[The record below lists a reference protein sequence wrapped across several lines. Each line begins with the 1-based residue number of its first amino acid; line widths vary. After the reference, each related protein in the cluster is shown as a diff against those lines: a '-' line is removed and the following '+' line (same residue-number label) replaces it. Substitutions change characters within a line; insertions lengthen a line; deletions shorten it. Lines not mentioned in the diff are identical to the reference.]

1 MSATLVVKRVGQI
14 VGGVLAALI
23 VLLIAGCKVGPNYQ
37 RPALNMPG
45 TYRQSVA
52 PDIAPTSPAPSIADE
67 QWAAVFQDPTLQHL
81 IQEAL
86 ANNLDLRI
94 AAQRVL
100 ESQTQVGI
108 ARSQQLPSVNG
119 SASYS
124 ALQIPSSLAGT
135 KNDGTPANSFY
146 RGGGP
151 SASAAW
157 NLDFWGLYRRQS
169 EAARAELLASEWG
182 QRATRT
188 TLIQSVAEAYFELRS
203 LDSQLAITQNTIA
216 ARQDSLKLTQS
227 LEQHGAGSLA
237 DVRQAEEL
245 LHAAQA
251 NLPDL
256 RRQIAIEENTISV
269 LLGHNPEAIDRG
281 LSVDAQPHPEQI
293 PIGVP
298 SELLER
304 RPDVQQ
310 AEAKLVAAN
319 ARIGVAR
326 AQYFPQIS
334 LTSLGGAASNRL
346 NAIASGPTSYW
357 YAAGSI
363 SEPIFDGGR
372 IRSNYHLSQA
382 QEQEMLLDYRKTVLN
397 ALKDV
402 SNSLVS
408 YKETRERREEQS
420 ATSRVS
426 YGRRAARPVA
436 LLGRKHQL
444 SRSPHH
450 RHRLVLRTIAP
461 RAGPATGG
469 RIPRTGLRS
478 PRWRMAVIQV
488 GNNSSQEATYF
499 ARRRSFGV
507 ALPRRRLDLVFA
519 IVRPAFPVPT
529 RPSKLRNPDTV
540 GTCFEQFA
548 HTDR

>member
-1 MSATLVVKRVGQI
+1 MSATLVVKRAGQA
-14 VGGVLAALI
+14 VGGALAALMALA
-23 VLLIAGCKVGPNYQ
+23 VTGCTVGPDYK

-45 TYRQSVA
+45 SYRQSLA
-52 PDIAPTSPAPSIADE
+52 PDIAPTSSAPSIADE
-67 QWAAVFQDPTLQHL
+67 QWSVVFQDPTLQGL
-81 IQEAL
+81 IKEAL

-100 ESQTQVGI
+100 ESQAQVGI
-108 ARSQQLPSVNG
+108 ARSQQLPSING
-119 SASYS
+119 SVGYS
-124 ALQIPSSLAGT
+124 ALQIPTSLAGT

-203 LDSQLAITQNTIA
+203 LDAQLAITQNTIK

-256 RRQIAIEENTISV
+256 RRQIVIQENTISV
-269 LLGHNPEAIDRG
+269 LLGHNPEAIERG
-281 LSVDAQPHPEQI
+281 LSVEDQPHPEEV
-293 PIGVP
+293 PVGVP
-298 SELLER
+298 SQLLER

-334 LTSLGGAASNRL
+334 LTSLGGAASNQL
-346 NAIASGPTSYW
+346 STIVSGPTSYW

-372 IRSNYHLSQA
+372 IRSNYRLSKA
-382 QEQEMLLDYRKTVLN
+382 QEQEALLDYQKVILN
-397 ALKDV
+397 SLKDA

-408 YKETRERREEQS
+408 YKETRERREEQAQQVKS
-420 ATSRVS
+420 AMDAVRLARLRYSGGNTSYLEVLTTDTDLYS
-426 YGRRAARPVA
+426 AQ
-436 LLGRKHQL
+436 LLLAQ
-444 SRSPHH
+444 
-450 RHRLVLRTIAP
+450 A
-461 RAGPATGG
+461 
-469 RIPRTGLRS
+469 
-478 PRWRMAVIQV
+478 QQ
-488 GNNSSQEATYF
+488 QEAASLVQVY
-499 ARRRSFGV
+499 A
-507 ALPRRRLDLVFA
+507 ALGGGWR
-519 IVRPAFPVPT
+519 
-529 RPSKLRNPDTV
+529 
-540 GTCFEQFA
+540 
-548 HTDR
+548 

>member
-1 MSATLVVKRVGQI
+1 MSASLVVKHGGQV
-14 VGGVLAALI
+14 VGGALAALMALA
-23 VLLIAGCKVGPNYQ
+23 VTGCTVGPDYK
-37 RPALNMPG
+37 RPVLNMPG
-45 TYRQSVA
+45 SYRQSLA
-52 PDIAPTSPAPSIADE
+52 PDIAPTSSAPSIADE
-67 QWAAVFQDPTLQHL
+67 QWSVVFQDPTLQGL
-81 IQEAL
+81 IKEAL

-100 ESQTQVGI
+100 ESQAQVGI
-108 ARSQQLPSVNG
+108 ARSQQLPSING
-119 SASYS
+119 SVGYS
-124 ALQIPSSLAGT
+124 ALQIPTSLAGT

-203 LDSQLAITQNTIA
+203 LDAQLAITQNTIK

-256 RRQIAIEENTISV
+256 RRQIVIQENTISV
-269 LLGHNPEAIDRG
+269 LLGHNPEAIERG
-281 LSVDAQPHPEQI
+281 LSVEDQPHPEEV
-293 PIGVP
+293 PVGVP
-298 SELLER
+298 SQLLER

-334 LTSLGGAASNRL
+334 LTSLGGAASNQL
-346 NAIASGPTSYW
+346 STIVSGPTSYW

-372 IRSNYHLSQA
+372 IRSNYRLSKA
-382 QEQEMLLDYRKTVLN
+382 QEQEALLDYQKVILN
-397 ALKDV
+397 SLKDA

-408 YKETRERREEQS
+408 YKETRERREEQAQQVKS
-420 ATSRVS
+420 AMDAVRLARLRYSGGNTSYLEVLTTDTDLYS
-426 YGRRAARPVA
+426 AQ
-436 LLGRKHQL
+436 LLLAQ
-444 SRSPHH
+444 
-450 RHRLVLRTIAP
+450 A
-461 RAGPATGG
+461 
-469 RIPRTGLRS
+469 
-478 PRWRMAVIQV
+478 QQ
-488 GNNSSQEATYF
+488 QEAASLVQVY
-499 ARRRSFGV
+499 A
-507 ALPRRRLDLVFA
+507 ALGGGWR
-519 IVRPAFPVPT
+519 
-529 RPSKLRNPDTV
+529 
-540 GTCFEQFA
+540 
-548 HTDR
+548 

>member
-1 MSATLVVKRVGQI
+1 MTASLVVKYAGQ
-14 VGGVLAALI
+14 LAASAIALSA
-23 VLLIAGCKVGPNYQ
+23 LLIAGCTVGPDYK
-37 RPALNMPG
+37 RPALNVPS
-45 TYRQSVA
+45 TYRQALA
-52 PDIAPTSPAPSIADE
+52 PDIAVSSPAPSSVPSIADE
-67 QWAAVFQDPTLQHL
+67 QWTAVFQDLALQRL
-81 IQEAL
+81 IKEAL
-86 ANNLDLRI
+86 ANNFDLRI

-100 ESQTQVGI
+100 EAQAHVGI
-108 ARSQQLPSVNG
+108 ARSQQLPSINA

-135 KNDGTPANSFY
+135 TSAGAPANSFY

-188 TLIQSVAEAYFELRS
+188 ALIQSVAEAYFELRS
-203 LDSQLAITQNTIA
+203 LDAQLVITQNTIK

-251 NLPDL
+251 NLPEL
-256 RRQIAIEENTISV
+256 RREIAVQENTISV
-269 LLGHNPEAIDRG
+269 LLGHNPEDIDRG
-281 LSVDAQPHPEQI
+281 LSVEDEPHPVQI
-293 PIGVP
+293 PVGVP

-334 LTSLGGAASNRL
+334 LTSLGGAASNQL

-372 IRSNYHLSQA
+372 IRSNYRLSKA
-382 QEQEMLLDYRKTVLN
+382 QEQEMLLDYQKTVLN
-397 ALKDV
+397 SLKDV
-402 SNSLVS
+402 SNALVS
-408 YKETRERREEQS
+408 YKETREHREEENLQVKS
-420 ATSRVS
+420 ADDAVRLARLRYSGGNTSYLEVLTTDTDLYS
-426 YGRRAARPVA
+426 AQ
-436 LLGRKHQL
+436 LLLAQ
-444 SRSPHH
+444 
-450 RHRLVLRTIAP
+450 AE
-461 RAGPATGG
+461 
-469 RIPRTGLRS
+469 
-478 PRWRMAVIQV
+478 Q
-488 GNNSSQEATYF
+488 QEAASLVQVY
-499 ARRRSFGV
+499 A
-507 ALPRRRLDLVFA
+507 ALGGGWR
-519 IVRPAFPVPT
+519 
-529 RPSKLRNPDTV
+529 
-540 GTCFEQFA
+540 
-548 HTDR
+548 